1 MSTTPKMTVVEG
13 GRADDQVAPP
23 DAEAAD
29 ELTLSVT
36 VITPFGGGSEDAT
49 RRHVFNYHRVRHIVE
64 DAIKVVREDAAGELS
79 QIRYKVGICLARS
92 GNISLRALTKLAR
105 SNIVVALLSEHNVN
119 VIYELGIRNLH
130 RPETIILVN
139 RIMAQ
144 EGREPI
150 PVYLKESAYNLFSD
164 PCDGICEAIDAH
176 QPTLDWQTKALAP
189 EVTAAMDE
197 TDRDLRDT
205 LQQSFQELVDNPPRW
220 LESMNEMARNRHPE
234 GFLQGWSTYLPTSIV
249 RINWKRRSD
258 DLSYRPEDMDGAPV
272 VADANY
278 LFRRIF
284 HIENLNL
291 GPDYTSDITFDRLMH
306 RIQPFITPQDYE
318 DFLSEQVQLMNWI
331 VLGNGH
337 ATAYVPLRFKE
348 DSQEAE
354 AKLHPNQDIRGKVY
368 LPCLT
373 AKSTVGDPEH
383 PHSTYLLISFVEQ
396 FWPTD
401 HPMHPNNRDR

>member
-13 GRADDQVAPP
+13 GKSSDVTPL
-23 DAEAAD
+23 AEPVPQ
-29 ELTLSVT
+29 EETTLSVT
-36 VITPFGGGSEDAT
+36 VITPFGGISDDAT
-49 RRHVFNYHRVRHIVE
+49 RRHVFNYHRVKYLVE
-64 DAIKVVREDAAGELS
+64 NAIKVVREDAAGDLG

-105 SNIVVALLSEHNVN
+105 SNVVVALLSEHNVN

-139 RIMAQ
+139 RQLAEQ
-144 EGREPI
+144 GREPI
-150 PVYLKESAYNLFSD
+150 PVYLKESAYNLFGD
-164 PCDGICEAIDAH
+164 ACDTICQAVDAH
-176 QPTLDWQTKALAP
+176 QPNLDWQTTALAP
-189 EVTAAMDE
+189 EVTQAIDTA
-197 TDRDLRDT
+197 DRDLRDT
-205 LQQSFQELVDNPPRW
+205 LEQAFQELVDNPPRW

-291 GPDYTSDITFDRLMH
+291 GPDYTSDITFERLMN
-306 RIQPFITPQDYE
+306 RIQPFIAPQDYA
-318 DFLSEQVQLMNWI
+318 DFLAEQGQLMNWI

-337 ATAYVPLRFKE
+337 ATAYVPLRFKDDTQDE
-348 DSQEAE
+348 DAV
-354 AKLHPNQDIRGKVY
+354 LHPNQDIRGKVY

-401 HPMHPNNRDR
+401 HPMHPNNRDK

>member
-1 MSTTPKMTVVEG
+1 MSTTSNMTVIDG
-13 GRADDQVAPP
+13 GKAAEPGADTATEEIV
-23 DAEAAD
+23 
-29 ELTLSVT
+29 TLSVT
-36 VITPFGGGSEDAT
+36 VITPFGGSSDEDT
-49 RRHVFNYHRVRHIVE
+49 RRHVVNYHRVRHLIE
-64 DAIKVVREDAAGELS
+64 NAIEVIREDTSGTVGRL
-79 QIRYKVGICLARS
+79 RYKVGICLARS
-92 GNISLRALTKLAR
+92 GNISLRALTRLAR

-139 RIMAQ
+139 RELAR
-144 EGREPI
+144 EGRAPI
-150 PVYLKESAYNLFSD
+150 PVYLRESAYNLFGDSSD
-164 PCDGICEAIDAH
+164 VIAEAVKTH
-176 QPTLDWQTKALAP
+176 QPSLDWQSTKLVPELAHVI
-189 EVTAAMDE
+189 ESGDGE
-197 TDRDLRDT
+197 LRET
-205 LQQSFQELVDNPPRW
+205 LQHAFQELVDNPPRW

-249 RINWKRRSD
+249 RIDWKRRSD

-291 GPDYTSDITFDRLMH
+291 GPDYTSDITFERLMN
-306 RIQPFITPQDYE
+306 RIQPFIAPEDFE
-318 DFLSEQVQLMNWI
+318 DFLTEQAQLMNWI

-337 ATAYVPLRFKE
+337 ATAYVPLRFRAE
-348 DSQEAE
+348 GPETGEA
-354 AKLHPNQDIRGKVY
+354 LHPNKDIRGKVY

-373 AKSTVGDPEH
+373 AKKTIGDPEY
-383 PHSTYLLISFVEQ
+383 PHSTYLIISFVEQ

-401 HPMHPNNRDR
+401 HPNHPNNRET